1 MLLKMPKDKFFIF
14 IFLFKLKQ
22 GKHTMET
29 TQERKYERIEN
40 RIILLDG
47 SRKFH
52 VNNALATL
60 ADIQDIRGDLNVDMH
75 VNMEYVDNLVRHAF
89 DARRGQVDVTE
100 LAARLSLVDYF
111 HNQNRDATKVILLD
125 QDLFDSRVPNM
136 NFGFGVNLPFY
147 DGNKYILVSAARMQ
161 NELHYRHV
169 IRHELGHAFG
179 APNPSRPGVYQSLG
193 HHCPDSNCTMHQ
205 ELNGRS
211 SYEQAV
217 SIVRNGNFFCPSCKE
232 DIRRS

>member
-1 MLLKMPKDKFFIF
+1 MPKDKFFIF

-111 HNQNRDATKVILLD
+111 HNQNRC
-125 QDLFDSRVPNM
+125 N
-136 NFGFGVNLPFY
+136 
-147 DGNKYILVSAARMQ
+147 
-161 NELHYRHV
+161 
-169 IRHELGHAFG
+169 
-179 APNPSRPGVYQSLG
+179 QS
-193 HHCPDSNCTMHQ
+193 
-205 ELNGRS
+205 
-211 SYEQAV
+211 YFA
-217 SIVRNGNFFCPSCKE
+217 
-232 DIRRS
+232 